1 MFKAQCAITASL
13 LEDQMNCKANNTE
26 EFETLFW
33 KLNDTVR
40 DEWSPVLESNY
51 SLNVNQIDQVF
62 DVTTKIASS
71 EEYWL

>member
-1 MFKAQCAITASL
+1 
-13 LEDQMNCKANNTE
+13 MNCKANNTE

-40 DEWSPVLESNY
+40 DEWSPVLASNY
-51 SLNVNQIDQVF
+51 SLTETQIDQVF
-62 DVTTKIASS
+62 DTKTKIASS